1 MAEQA
6 QFVRR
11 WYEWLPGWVPICL
24 TIALGFYAIGG
35 RVQSFEDRLE
45 LVEKQISELT
55 LELKEVKMYLYAHPV
70 SKTNPPPLSYN
81 NRPSSLPQ
89 DAGVSAVN
97 P

>member
-1 MAEQA
+1 MTEQA

-35 RVQSFEDRLE
+35 RVQSFEDRLQS
-45 LVEKQISELT
+45 VEKQIAALT
-55 LELKEVKMYLYAHPV
+55 QEMQDIKTYLYEHPV
-70 SKTNPPPLSYN
+70 SKNAPPPPMSDAQ
-81 NRPSSLPQ
+81 PQQ
-89 DAGVSAVN
+89 DAQIPRN